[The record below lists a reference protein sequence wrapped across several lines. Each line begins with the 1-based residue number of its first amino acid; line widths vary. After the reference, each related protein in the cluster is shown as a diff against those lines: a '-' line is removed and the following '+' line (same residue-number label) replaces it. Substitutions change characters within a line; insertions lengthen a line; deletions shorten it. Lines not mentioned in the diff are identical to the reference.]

1 MSPAPD
7 DRAAAA
13 SWRQLRLGAGILV
26 LLAVAAAAVFFVDSL
41 ESELSEGPRL
51 YVEAASAGGIEVGSD
66 VWIAGIRA
74 GRVEAVRLERPGSG
88 GGPILVQAVLDR
100 DAARLLRADASASL
114 RASALLAPAVVALN
128 PGTEIDRPFR
138 FRDTLVA
145 RPALRV
151 DELLARADTLRSRL
165 HDLAPEGRALASR
178 LANGP
183 GTLASLRA
191 HPATLDSLRADLA
204 RSRRLALASPGGTAM
219 RLLRDTALRREAHRV
234 RARLA
239 ALAAPGGPL
248 ARTRRERAVLWGAL
262 DSLRHRKRL
271 LDARLAEGRG
281 TAGRVLH
288 DRAIQ
293 RERALFRAR
302 MDSVKTELFAHPLR
316 WLRFALF

>member
-1 MSPAPD
+1 MSPAPG

-13 SWRQLRLGAGILV
+13 SWRQLRLGAAILV
-26 LLAVAAAAVFFVDSL
+26 LLGVAAAAVFFVDSL
-41 ESELSEGPRL
+41 ERELSEGPQL
-51 YVEAASAGGIEVGSD
+51 YVEAASAGGVEVGSD

-88 GGPILVQAVLDR
+88 HGPVLIQAVLER
-100 DAARLLRADASASL
+100 GAARLLRADASASL
-114 RASALLAPAVVALN
+114 RASALLAPDVVALD
-128 PGTEIDRPFR
+128 PGTEVGRPFR
-138 FRDTLVA
+138 FEDTLVA

-151 DELLARADTLRSRL
+151 AELLARADTLRARL
-165 HDLAPEGRALASR
+165 HRLAPDGRALVSR
-178 LANGP
+178 LENGP
-183 GTLASLRA
+183 GTLASFRA
-191 HPATLDSLRADLA
+191 HPGRLDSLRMDLA
-204 RSRRLALASPGGTAM
+204 RSRRLALASGGGTAV
-219 RLLRDTALRREAHRV
+219 RILRDTALRREAHRV
-234 RARLA
+234 RARIA
-239 ALAAPGGPL
+239 AFAAPGGPL
-248 ARTRRERAVLWGAL
+248 ARSRRERAALSATL

-302 MDSVKTELFAHPLR
+302 MDSVRTELFAHPLR